1 MTQVIRRTVGDQGPG
16 AGGHQGLSGPAKAE
30 LSLAHGA
37 AAVMPPFDWARLL
50 TPEAEELA
58 LGAADT
64 LVLGDGDGC
73 AEAEEDTWGFRLVK
87 SEPRMSSTVPGLR
100 LASSRSVT

>member
-1 MTQVIRRTVGDQGPG
+1 
-16 AGGHQGLSGPAKAE
+16 
-30 LSLAHGA
+30 
-37 AAVMPPFDWARLL
+37 MPPFDWARLL
-50 TPEAEELA
+50 TPEAEELALGAADTLA